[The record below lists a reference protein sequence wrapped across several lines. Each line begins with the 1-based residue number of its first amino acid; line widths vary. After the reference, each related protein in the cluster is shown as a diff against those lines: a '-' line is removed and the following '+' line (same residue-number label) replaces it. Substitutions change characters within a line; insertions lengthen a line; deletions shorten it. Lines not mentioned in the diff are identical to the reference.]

1 MENPHF
7 ERFPILI
14 FYHLRTT
21 LIYTPHQKGHSNS
34 HSNSNSNSNS
44 KPPPLHPRL
53 LFSPPSSEER
63 KVRLGYY

>member
-34 HSNSNSNSNS
+34 NSNS
-44 KPPPLHPRL
+44 KPPPLHPRRPY
-53 LFSPPSSEER
+53 FPASSEER
-63 KVRLGYY
+63 KVHLEYY